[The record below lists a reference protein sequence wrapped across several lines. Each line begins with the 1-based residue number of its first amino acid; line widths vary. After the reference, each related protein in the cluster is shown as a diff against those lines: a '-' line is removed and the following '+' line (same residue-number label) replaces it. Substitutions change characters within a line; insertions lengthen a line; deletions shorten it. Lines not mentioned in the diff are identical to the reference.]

1 MIDVVNRS
9 MSLVEAGVLTA
20 NPRASAYD
28 RITEIGDELDELLEE
43 FKPDA
48 VGLEAGFVKSRKG
61 ALTLGAARGV
71 AAFLVRRRKIALR
84 EYSPSTV
91 KQQVTGSGKATKA
104 EVALIAAR
112 VLGMKNIPGEDEGDA
127 LGVAITRA
135 RDR

>member
-1 MIDVVNRS
+1 